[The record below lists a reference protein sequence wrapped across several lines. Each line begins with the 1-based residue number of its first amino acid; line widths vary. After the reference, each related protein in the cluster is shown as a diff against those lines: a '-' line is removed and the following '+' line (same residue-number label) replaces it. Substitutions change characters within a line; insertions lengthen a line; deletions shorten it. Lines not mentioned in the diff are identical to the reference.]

1 MKLKIHTQIGIAI
14 VGGVVAGVLL
24 GDNAVHIRF
33 VGDIFI
39 RLLKMI
45 IVPLVVASMVTGV
58 ASIPNARSLGRIGL
72 RTFLYYTAT
81 TLLAVSVGLVLVN
94 ILTPGLG
101 VELPAEATFDSLA
114 HKPPSAISILNDIV
128 PTNILQS
135 MAADKMLA
143 VIFFSLLFGAA
154 LGSAGDRAKPLA
166 DLFEAFNTVMLKITD
181 WIMRLAPF
189 GVFALMASTI
199 GQMGLEII
207 KPLALYMATVALG
220 LAVHACV
227 TLPALLLIFRAY
239 SPLEFVRHMFS
250 AIATAFSTASS
261 AATLP
266 ITIDCI
272 EKKAGIPNR
281 IAGFVL
287 PLGATINM
295 DGTALYEAVAA
306 VFIAQA
312 YGIEMTLATQL
323 IVMLTAAL
331 ASIGAAAIPGA
342 GLITLVIV
350 LKAVNLPLEG
360 IAMILAVDRI
370 LDMFRTAVN
379 VWGDACG
386 TAVIAKLEGQSTIAN
401 SKS

>member
-1 MKLKIHTQIGIAI
+1 
-14 VGGVVAGVLL
+14 
-24 GDNAVHIRF
+24 
-33 VGDIFI
+33 
-39 RLLKMI
+39 
-45 IVPLVVASMVTGV
+45 
-58 ASIPNARSLGRIGL
+58 
-72 RTFLYYTAT
+72 
-81 TLLAVSVGLVLVN
+81 
-94 ILTPGLG
+94 
-101 VELPAEATFDSLA
+101 
-114 HKPPSAISILNDIV
+114 
-128 PTNILQS
+128 
-135 MAADKMLA
+135 
-143 VIFFSLLFGAA
+143 
-154 LGSAGDRAKPLA
+154 
-166 DLFEAFNTVMLKITD
+166 
-181 WIMRLAPF
+181 
-189 GVFALMASTI
+189 
-199 GQMGLEII
+199 
-207 KPLALYMATVALG
+207 
-220 LAVHACV
+220 
-227 TLPALLLIFRAY
+227 
-239 SPLEFVRHMFS
+239 